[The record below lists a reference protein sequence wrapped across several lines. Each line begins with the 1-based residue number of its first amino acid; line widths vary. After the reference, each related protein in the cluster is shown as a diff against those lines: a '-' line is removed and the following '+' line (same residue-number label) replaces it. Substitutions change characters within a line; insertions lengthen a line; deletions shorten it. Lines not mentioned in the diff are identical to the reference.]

1 MLYNKFILLYNFKN
15 ENEQFST
22 NELKFN
28 HNIINNI
35 CKSLTLLILFINF
48 YLLNRFCLFLQKEED
63 NEIQNELILNDCGS
77 RLGNYSLYNLYKYE
91 QITLLVNGIVN
102 KELNNTSL
110 LNFIDNLEQQTL
122 KEVQT
127 IFILPKNSKSKFIS
141 SNIQKHQQLEIFY
154 STGNLEIDEFYLM
167 NLIKGKFTMI
177 LEKLI
182 MFEINDLEKLFLLT
196 NGKIDNIFE
205 IEIQNNS
212 LYLIKTK
219 VLRNLYIYLFN
230 IMKPY

>member
-48 YLLNRFCLFLQKEED
+48 YLLNRFCLFLQQEED

-102 KELNNTSL
+102 KELNNKSL
-110 LNFIDNLEQQTL
+110 LNFIDNL
-122 KEVQT
+122 
-127 IFILPKNSKSKFIS
+127 
-141 SNIQKHQQLEIFY
+141 
-154 STGNLEIDEFYLM
+154 
-167 NLIKGKFTMI
+167 
-177 LEKLI
+177 
-182 MFEINDLEKLFLLT
+182 
-196 NGKIDNIFE
+196 
-205 IEIQNNS
+205 
-212 LYLIKTK
+212 
-219 VLRNLYIYLFN
+219 
-230 IMKPY
+230 